1 MIIQPFN
8 SSKMKQL
15 QILFDKA
22 VEATMNA
29 SGLSFEEFTTSRSER
44 SVNARVV
51 FVDVLLDRGLSEGMI
66 AEMSGMSQQRVNA
79 LKNSRIYRMKT
90 LMCRMLKESVN
101 EILTLR
107 DGACFR
113 VRSVCILKILKAL
126 LPVLLLS

>member
-1 MIIQPFN
+1 MIIQPFK

-51 FVDVLLDRGLSEGMI
+51 FGRTRQTLW
-66 AEMSGMSQQRVNA
+66 
-79 LKNSRIYRMKT
+79 SRP
-90 LMCRMLKESVN
+90 CR
-101 EILTLR
+101 
-107 DGACFR
+107 C
-113 VRSVCILKILKAL
+113 
-126 LPVLLLS
+126 

>member
-1 MIIQPFN
+1 MIIQTFN

-51 FVDVLLDRGLSEGMI
+51 FVDYLIEKGMSEGTI
-66 AEMSGMSQQRVNA
+66 AELSGMSQQRVNA

-101 EILTLR
+101 KILT
-107 DGACFR
+107 
-113 VRSVCILKILKAL
+113 
-126 LPVLLLS
+126 

>member
-1 MIIQPFN
+1 MRIIQKIIQPFN

-15 QILFDKA
+15 QITFEKA
-22 VEATMNA
+22 VEATIKA

-51 FVDVLLDRGLSEGMI
+51 FIDYLIEKGMSEGTI
-66 AEMSGMSQQRVNA
+66 AELSGMSQQRVNA

-101 EILTLR
+101 KILT
-107 DGACFR
+107 
-113 VRSVCILKILKAL
+113 
-126 LPVLLLS
+126 

>member
-29 SGLSFEEFTTSRSER
+29 SGLSYEEFTTSRSER

-51 FVDVLLDRGLSEGMI
+51 FVDYLIEQGMSEGTI
-66 AEMSGMSQQRVNA
+66 AELSGMSQQRVNA

-90 LMCRMLKESVN
+90 LMCRMLEESVN
-101 EILTLR
+101 KILTWR
-107 DGACFR
+107 YGACLL
-113 VRSVCILKILKAL
+113 VRPICILKILKA
-126 LPVLLLS
+126 

>member
-15 QILFDKA
+15 QKLFDKA
-22 VEATMNA
+22 VEATIKA
-29 SGLSFEEFTTSRSER
+29 SGLSFEELTTSRSER

-51 FVDVLLDRGLSEGMI
+51 FVDYLIEKGMSEGTI
-66 AEMSGMSQQRVNA
+66 AELSGMSQQRVNA

-101 EILTLR
+101 KILT
-107 DGACFR
+107 
-113 VRSVCILKILKAL
+113 
-126 LPVLLLS
+126 

>member
-1 MIIQPFN
+1 
-8 SSKMKQL
+8 MKQL

-22 VEATMNA
+22 VEATIKA

-51 FVDVLLDRGLSEGMI
+51 FVDYLIEKGMSEGTI
-66 AEMSGMSQQRVNA
+66 AELSGMSQQRVNA

-101 EILTLR
+101 KILT
-107 DGACFR
+107 
-113 VRSVCILKILKAL
+113 
-126 LPVLLLS
+126 

>member
-51 FVDVLLDRGLSEGMI
+51 FVDYLIEQGMSEGTI
-66 AEMSGMSQQRVNA
+66 AELSGMSQQRVNA

-90 LMCRMLKESVN
+90 LMCRVLKQS
-101 EILTLR
+101 
-107 DGACFR
+107 
-113 VRSVCILKILKAL
+113 LKDIIG
-126 LPVLLLS
+126 

>member
-51 FVDVLLDRGLSEGMI
+51 FVDYLISADLARYV
-66 AEMSGMSQQRVNA
+66 A
-79 LKNSRIYRMKT
+79 LQHLT
-90 LMCRMLKESVN
+90 VD
-101 EILTLR
+101 LTLKYLNLR
-107 DGACFR
+107 QD
-113 VRSVCILKILKAL
+113 LKPYYSTAQPHVGLAHQF
-126 LPVLLLS
+126 

>member
-51 FVDVLLDRGLSEGMI
+51 FVDYLIEKGMSEGTI
-66 AEMSGMSQQRVNA
+66 AELSGHEPAKGKCLEKFTHLPNENSYVQSIKKKSERYYRISYGVPSGAPFFVVN
-79 LKNSRIYRMKT
+79 
-90 LMCRMLKESVN
+90 
-101 EILTLR
+101 
-107 DGACFR
+107 
-113 VRSVCILKILKAL
+113 
-126 LPVLLLS
+126 